1 MRFLITGVG
10 GQLGYDVKK
19 ELLSRGYSKEDILA
33 PSRAL
38 LDITNKVRVIE
49 CVYNFKPD
57 VIFHCAA
64 YTAVD
69 KAEEE
74 KELCYDV
81 NVNGTKYLVEAA
93 KKVEAKI
100 IYIST
105 DYVFDGTKDGIYQVD
120 DPYCPVNYYG
130 ETKCL
135 GEKLVKE
142 YANHLIVRISWV
154 FGVHGNNFV
163 KTMLKLAE
171 TKKELGVVCDQTGSP
186 TYTKDLSKVLVE
198 MSLKDIRGIYHVTN
212 EEYCSWYEFAKYIF
226 EVNGIEMLVNPVLTQ
241 DYKTVAKRPLNSR
254 LDKSCLDEIGIERMP
269 SWQNAVKRYSKVLK
283 KESGKE

>member
-1 MRFLITGVG
+1 MKFLITGVG

-38 LDITNKVRVIE
+38 LDITNKERVIE
-49 CVYNFKPD
+49 CV
-57 VIFHCAA
+57 

-74 KELCYDV
+74 KELCYDI
-81 NVNGTKYLVEAA
+81 NVNGTKYLVESA
-93 KKVEAKI
+93 KKVGAKM

-105 DYVFDGTKDGIYQVD
+105 DYVFDGTKDGSYQVED
-120 DPYCPVNYYG
+120 QYCPINYYG

-135 GEKLVKE
+135 GERVVKE
-142 YANHLIVRISWV
+142 YANHVIVRISWV
-154 FGVHGNNFV
+154 FGINGKNFV

-171 TKKELGVVCDQTGSP
+171 TKTELGVVCDQVGSP
-186 TYTKDLSKVLVE
+186 TYTEDLAKVLVE
-198 MSLKDIRGIYHVTN
+198 MSLKDVKGTYHVTN

-226 EVNGIEMLVNPVLTQ
+226 EVNGIEMLVNPVLTK
-241 DYKTVAKRPLNSR
+241 DYPTAAKRPLNSR
-254 LDKSCLDEIGIERMP
+254 LDKSCLDEIEIERMP
-269 SWQNAVKRYSKVLK
+269 SWQDAVKRYSKVLK